1 LHYNQVKVTRQSSN
15 KERIIMTM
23 TKLRL
28 SSFNQRTDINSQ
40 VMSQFD
46 LHRMPSTEKQQG
58 LSSDQWVHHFLSY
71 RNYFTQNHRTA
82 VTCLS
87 KLLKQW
93 QNYRHNTLSFTL
105 SGVED
110 LSTLPS
116 IWLLAIQFQYSILCI
131 GCRSMTELQP
141 SFKKMCTQI
150 LKIG

>member
-58 LSSDQWVHHFLSY
+58 LSSDQ
-71 RNYFTQNHRTA
+71 
-82 VTCLS
+82 
-87 KLLKQW
+87 
-93 QNYRHNTLSFTL
+93 
-105 SGVED
+105 
-110 LSTLPS
+110 
-116 IWLLAIQFQYSILCI
+116 
-131 GCRSMTELQP
+131 
-141 SFKKMCTQI
+141 
-150 LKIG
+150 